1 MTVQQKQA
9 WFTLMVVAVA
19 FVTFFALLPSI
30 GSHRALGAF
39 GICGLVGLPAI
50 LSRRRGKAPLMDERD
65 QLINRKAQFVG
76 YRIFWI
82 AFVLVSVI
90 AYEIVQEILH
100 QEVVPV
106 YFLIGQVWFAWVLF
120 MVSSS
125 IAILVQYGR
134 SHDHED

>member
-9 WFTLMVVAVA
+9 WFTLLVVAVA
-19 FVTFFALLPSI
+19 FVGFLALLPSI
-30 GSHRALGAF
+30 GPSRALGAF
-39 GICGLVGLPAI
+39 GICGRVGLPTI
-50 LSRRRGKAPLMDERD
+50 LSRRRGMAPILDERD

-76 YRIFWI
+76 YRIFWM
-82 AFVLVSVI
+82 AFVLLSVI
-90 AYEIVQEILH
+90 AYEIVREFMH

-125 IAILVQYGR
+125 IATLVQYGR
-134 SHDHED
+134 TRDHEE